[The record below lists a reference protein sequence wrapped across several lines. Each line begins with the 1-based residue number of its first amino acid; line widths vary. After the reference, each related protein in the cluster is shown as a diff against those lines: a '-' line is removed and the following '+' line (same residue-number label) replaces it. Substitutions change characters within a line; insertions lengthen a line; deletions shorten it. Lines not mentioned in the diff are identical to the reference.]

1 VLLNN
6 DGQTKA
12 IFCEYKENEGPTT
25 ETYTKMKGWNQR
37 GIGLWGARPDVPEE
51 RKESIKEKY
60 KYGLRS
66 ILICC

>member
-37 GIGLWGARPDVPEE
+37 GIGLWAATCARGKEE
-51 RKESIKEKY
+51 KHIKEKY
-60 KYGLRS
+60 ECGFRS
-66 ILICC
+66 IVICC